1 MKPLLENP
9 ADIFNARRISSLDWR
24 MQRRQYAARYV
35 FALVFFGYFCL
46 AEDFPP
52 VLFDAYTFF
61 GLFWLYLLIIVG
73 MMTYVR
79 WKQESMLCI
88 YLTMWLDFAAMSMG
102 IIHDPNPAL
111 PTMLLLLP
119 ILLGNGL
126 RYGDRLLWQ
135 AILGSMLAVP
145 VILTLR
151 IGVGGIAPELSTF
164 LVLFVYMAVIFYSAY
179 LVYQS
184 NRLRRWLRDLS
195 PRDRITGLLNRRA
208 LFEEGEI
215 VFNMLS
221 RTGLP
226 LTLMLLDIPD
236 LRERGVFKEAQINQS
251 LREVANSLRYT
262 LRNYDVASRYENDQ
276 FLVLFPNTDLRQVRP
291 VIDRLVATAQERL
304 MQVTGRQVTL
314 RIALGQAPEDATD
327 FSALLSRVEVTFNK
341 IVPSSQETAIE
352 LVNPRGDRYRHPLS
366 AASWEGNGS

>member
-9 ADIFNARRISSLDWR
+9 ADIYNARRISSLGWR
-24 MQRRQYAARYV
+24 TQRRQYAARYV
-35 FALVFFGYFCL
+35 FALVFFSYFCL
-46 AEDFPP
+46 AEDFPA
-52 VLFDAYTFF
+52 VLFDIYTFF
-61 GLFWLYLLIIVG
+61 GLFWLYLLAIVG

-88 YLTMWLDFAAMSMG
+88 YLAMWLDFAAMSIG

-111 PTMLLLLP
+111 PTMLMLLP

-151 IGVGGIAPELSTF
+151 VGVGGIAPKLSTF
-164 LVLFVYMAVIFYSAY
+164 LVLFLYMAVTLYSAY
-179 LVYQS
+179 LIHQS

-226 LTLMLLDIPD
+226 LTLMLLDIPY
-236 LRERGVFKEAQINQS
+236 LRERGAPSEVQINLS

-262 LRNYDVASRYENDQ
+262 LRNYDVAGRYENDQ

-304 MQVTGRQVTL
+304 TQATGQQVSL

-327 FSALLSRVEVTFNK
+327 FSALLSRVEDTFNK
-341 IVPSSQETAIE
+341 IVPSNQETAIK
-352 LVNPRGDRYRHPLS
+352 LVNPSGNRFRHPLS